1 MSLWNSYTVFEKIH
15 CNRGGSCKKIDMLHG
30 GVTGSLLRFAL
41 PLVLTSWL
49 QMLFSSA
56 DSLVVGRFAG
66 SAALAAVGA
75 TFAFV
80 MLVVGFFGGLAA
92 GVTVCAANDVGAGDT
107 DSFHETMHVSVLM
120 AFLIGLFVMALGEAL
135 SRPVLSLMGA
145 PADII
150 DSSVV
155 YLRLYFL
162 CMPAQMVYGTGAS
175 LMRAR
180 GDSRNPLIFLTISGA
195 CNLLLNILFVA
206 VFHWDVVGV
215 AVATVI
221 TQYLSAI
228 LAIRALLREE
238 EPWRLHLDQL
248 CLRKQKIARILR
260 IGLPAGLQA
269 SMLAASDIP
278 LQSCVN
284 SLGSLA
290 VSGNAAALNVDGL
303 VFMTLES
310 LSQACT
316 VFTGQCVGAR
326 DHHRANRVFWRS
338 LLITVGC
345 GILLGGI
352 GAILRYR
359 IVSLFL
365 PHTPEAVAYGA
376 DRALAVVSFVF
387 IYAVMA
393 TVNAHLRGY
402 GISILPAVVN
412 IFALFVFRLIW
423 SIAYFPRHPSLF
435 HLYISYPIGWMIAIA
450 LLLILYRPAM
460 HRARERLDA
469 EAAAR
474 SS

>member
-1 MSLWNSYTVFEKIH
+1 M
-15 CNRGGSCKKIDMLHG
+15 KKIDMLHG
-30 GVTGSLLRFAL
+30 NVTGSLLRFAL

-49 QMLFSSA
+49 QMLFNSA
-56 DSLVVGRFAG
+56 DSVVVGRFAG
-66 SAALAAVGA
+66 SQALAAVGA

-80 MLVVGFFGGLAA
+80 MLIVGFFSGLAA

-107 DSFHETMHVSVLM
+107 NSFHETMHVSVLL
-120 AFLIGLFVMALGEAL
+120 AFLIGLFVMILGELL
-135 SRPVLSLMGA
+135 SRMALTLMGA
-145 PADII
+145 PSDII
-150 DSSVV
+150 DNSVI
-155 YLRLYFL
+155 YLRLYFV
-162 CMPAQMVYGTGAS
+162 CMPAQMVYNTGAS

-180 GDSRNPLIFLTISGA
+180 GDSRNPLIFLAVSGS
-195 CNLLLNILFVA
+195 CNLFLNILFVA

-221 TQYLSAI
+221 TQYLSAF

-248 CLRKQKIARILR
+248 CLRKQKIVRILK
-260 IGLPAGLQA
+260 IGLPAGLQT

-303 VFMTLES
+303 IFMTLES
-310 LSQACT
+310 LAQACT

-326 DHHRANRVFWRS
+326 DFERSRKVFRS
-338 LLITVGC
+338 AMLITVAC
-345 GILLGGI
+345 GIVFGGI
-352 GAILRYR
+352 GTLLRYH

-365 PHTPEAVAYGA
+365 PNAPEAVAFGA
-376 DRALAVVSFVF
+376 DRALAVASLVF
-387 IYAVMA
+387 IYAIMA
-393 TVNAHLRGY
+393 TINSHLRGY
-402 GISILPAVVN
+402 GISVLPAVVN

-423 SIAYFPRHPSLF
+423 SIVYFPSHPTLF
-435 HLYISYPIGWMIAIA
+435 HLYISYPIGWTIAIT

-460 HRARERLDA
+460 RKARIRLDA
-469 EAAAR
+469 EAEAR
-474 SS
+474 AH

>member
-1 MSLWNSYTVFEKIH
+1 M
-15 CNRGGSCKKIDMLHG
+15 KKIDMLHG
-30 GVTGSLLRFAL
+30 SVTGSLLRFAL

-49 QMLFSSA
+49 QMLFNSA
-56 DSLVVGRFAG
+56 DSVVVGRFAG
-66 SAALAAVGA
+66 SQALAAVGA

-80 MLVVGFFGGLAA
+80 MLIVGFFSGLAA

-107 DSFHETMHVSVLM
+107 DSFHETMHVSVLL
-120 AFLIGLFVMALGEAL
+120 AFLIGLFVLLLGEFL
-135 SRPVLSLMGA
+135 SRWALTRMGA
-145 PADII
+145 PSDII
-150 DSSVV
+150 DDSVV

-221 TQYLSAI
+221 TQYLSAF

-238 EPWRLHLDQL
+238 EPWRLHLNQL
-248 CLRKQKIARILR
+248 CLRILK
-260 IGLPAGLQA
+260 IGLPAGLQT

-303 VFMTLES
+303 IFMTLES
-310 LSQACT
+310 LAQACT

-326 DHHRANRVFWRS
+326 NYERSRKVFRSS
-338 LLITVGC
+338 LLITVAC
-345 GILLGGI
+345 GILFGGI
-352 GAILRYR
+352 GTLLRYR

-365 PHTPEAVAYGA
+365 PNAPEAVAFGA
-376 DRALAVVSFVF
+376 DRALAVASLVF

-393 TVNAHLRGY
+393 TINSSLRGY
-402 GISILPAVVN
+402 GISVLPAVVN

-423 SIAYFPRHPSLF
+423 SVAYFPSHPTLF
-435 HLYISYPIGWMIAIA
+435 HLYISYPIGWTIAIT

-460 HRARERLDA
+460 RRARARLDA
-469 EAAAR
+469 ENEAR
-474 SS
+474 SV